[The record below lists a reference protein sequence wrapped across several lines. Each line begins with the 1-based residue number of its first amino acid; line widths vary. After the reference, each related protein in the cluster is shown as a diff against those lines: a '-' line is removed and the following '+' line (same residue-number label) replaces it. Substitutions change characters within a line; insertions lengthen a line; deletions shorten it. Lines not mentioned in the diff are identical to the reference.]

1 MRKLTGKDRFAL
13 DWLKQFPMSKFS
25 NEEIRE
31 LLPMEYLK
39 KTGKKFQDPT
49 RAVRELAA
57 QGRVQK
63 FPSNKARH
71 YWYDPKLEV
80 LPEEFN
86 DDEKRAILERDGL
99 RCVVCGKGVAEGIK
113 VSVGYAMSTRRG
125 GVLDIKNGRTL
136 CPIHRWTLET
146 AQDSDEAQKNWRKLR
161 KNLPE
166 VGDPR
171 AQKFWNEFVEL
182 LNKYGVDPSD

>member
-1 MRKLTGKDRFAL
+1 MRELNEKESFTL
-13 DWLKQFPMSKFS
+13 DWFKQFPMTKFS
-25 NEEIRE
+25 NWEIKE
-31 LLPMEYLK
+31 LLPKEYLR

-49 RAVRELAA
+49 RAARALAV
-57 QGRVQK
+57 QGRVQR
-63 FPSNKARH
+63 FPNSKALH
-71 YWYDPKLEV
+71 YWYDPNSEV

-86 DDEKRAILERDGL
+86 DEEKRAILERDGL
-99 RCVVCGKGVAEGIK
+99 RCVVCGKGVAEGTK

-161 KNLPE
+161 KSLPE
-166 VGDPR
+166 VGEPR
-171 AQKFWNEFVEL
+171 AQRFWNEFIEL
-182 LNKYGVDPSD
+182 LSKYGIDPSA